1 MDTISYLILGFVI
14 GSVACRML
22 LLVLERYLVW
32 RNRKLIAQLQLADIM
47 VIAQVEKIDDM
58 FFVYSETTTEFLAQ
72 GRNWEEIRTHFKSRF
87 PGKVCAI
94 DQATADTIPRLT
106 AASE

>member
-1 MDTISYLILGFVI
+1 
-14 GSVACRML
+14 ML

>member
-14 GSVACRML
+14 GSVAYRIL